1 MKNVRMSTMLVSA
14 LLLAGVA
21 GAASAAEPEDIIKY
35 RKSVM
40 KANGGHMAASAAIV
54 NGKVDYKA
62 DLADHAKAL
71 AAINKDV
78 ASLFPKDS
86 DFGETD
92 ALDTVWKKPDEFKK
106 RAKDAQLK
114 SAAFAKA
121 VAGGNKAKTSAA
133 FKELNDACKACHKDF
148 RKEQK

>member
-1 MKNVRMSTMLVSA
+1 
-14 LLLAGVA
+14 
-21 GAASAAEPEDIIKY
+21 
-35 RKSVM
+35 
-40 KANGGHMAASAAIV
+40 MAASAAIV